1 MRGLL
6 RFLETWPPWA
16 VPLAWNLIIVAASYA
31 VGHLLRLLTAG
42 RLARLAARTKA
53 DWDDALVV
61 EVARRVP
68 LWAVLFGVYLT
79 LGDWPISVEHRELA
93 ARVIAAVGVLS
104 VTFAASAV
112 AARLVS
118 SYGFRA
124 APDVPV
130 SGLSQNVVHGLVI
143 GLGLLVVVRSF
154 GYDITPYLT
163 ALGVGGLA
171 VALAVQDPLSN
182 FFAGV
187 FMSVSGQIR
196 ISDYVKVDPV
206 AEGYVA
212 DFNWRSTTI
221 RTLGGNVVIVPN
233 ARLAQATV
241 TNYHH
246 PTREVAVAV
255 DLVVHYLSDLD
266 QVERVAVDV
275 ASQVMRDMDGGVK
288 TFAPFVRFTTFTQTG
303 VNGTVTM
310 CAREFS
316 EQFSLAHEFIK
327 RLHARFAAEG
337 IVIPSTPMVAEV
349 RPGTTGAGANR

>member
-6 RFLETWPPWA
+6 RQFEMWPPWA
-16 VPLAWNLIIVAASYA
+16 VPLAWNVAIVVLSYVA
-31 VGHLLRLLTAG
+31 GHLLRLLVGG

-68 LWAVLFGVYLT
+68 LWTVLFGIYLT
-79 LGDWPISVEHRELA
+79 LGDWPVSIEHREFAL
-93 ARVIAAVGVLS
+93 RVIAALGVLS
-104 VTFAASAV
+104 GTFAVSAV
-112 AARLVS
+112 AARVVS

-124 APDVPV
+124 APGVPV
-130 SGLSQNVVHGLVI
+130 SALSQNVVRGVVVS
-143 GLGLLVVVRSF
+143 LGLLVVVRSF

-196 ISDYVKVDPV
+196 ISDYVKVDPG

-221 RTLGGNVVIVPN
+221 RTLGGNLVIVPN
-233 ARLAQATV
+233 AKLAQATV
-241 TNYHH
+241 TNYHQ
-246 PTREVAVAV
+246 PTREVAVT
-255 DLVVHYLSDLD
+255 
-266 QVERVAVDV
+266 VDV
-275 ASQVMRDMDGGVK
+275 ASQVMRDVDGGVK
-288 TFAPFVRFTTFTQTG
+288 SFVPFVRFTTFAQTS
-303 VNGTVTM
+303 VNGIVTM
-310 CAREFS
+310 RAREFS
-316 EQFSLAHEFIK
+316 DQFFITHEFMK
-327 RLHARFAAEG
+327 RLHVRFADEG
-337 IVIPSTPMVAEV
+337 IVIPFTPISPDARARTAES
-349 RPGTTGAGANR
+349 GESK